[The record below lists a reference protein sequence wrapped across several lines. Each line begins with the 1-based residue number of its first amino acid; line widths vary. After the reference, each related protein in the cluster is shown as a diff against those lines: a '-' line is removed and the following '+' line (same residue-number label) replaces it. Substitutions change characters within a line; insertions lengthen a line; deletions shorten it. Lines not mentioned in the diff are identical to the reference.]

1 MQEEIALRPLAGNL
15 CDGRGTFPSPYP
27 EAAPQQGKE
36 TNMIQEEKRKVL
48 GRLVYGVCVVGT
60 RVGEDDVHGFTAA
73 WVSQVSID
81 PPLVMVAVSKTGKA
95 NERIRQAGGFSLSL
109 LSQGQE
115 HLARQFAGD
124 PSVGEDLRTTAAD
137 YFRTRGVG
145 QPVLKKCK
153 AWLDC
158 ALVETASV
166 GGDHDL
172 FIGSV
177 SEAGEPGE
185 GEPMVLHQTD
195 LPYYGI

>member
-1 MQEEIALRPLAGNL
+1 
-15 CDGRGTFPSPYP
+15 
-27 EAAPQQGKE
+27 
-36 TNMIQEEKRKVL
+36 MIKEEKKQVL

-60 RVGEDDVHGFTAA
+60 RIGEEDVHGFTAS
-73 WVSQVSID
+73 WVSQVSVN

-95 NERIRQAGGFSLSL
+95 NERIRRAGGFSLSL
-109 LSQGQE
+109 LSKGQE
-115 HLARQFAGD
+115 HLARQFAGG
-124 PSVGEDLRTTAAD
+124 PSAGEETRAAAAD
-137 YFRTRGVG
+137 HFRVRDVG

-177 SEAGEPGE
+177 SDAGEPGE
-185 GEPMVLHQTD
+185 AEPMVLHQTD